1 MSDVRVRFPGEPKD
15 GRSKQAQSWVDAG
28 DQLRNWWTSLQE
40 ATKGLNA
47 GARTQGQ
54 VRPPTSDPMESFK
67 YGNQFQDPL
76 EAFKYGQPGDPRA
89 DSAALRGSRS
99 TPFSERIGRPSP
111 QDIVLGTGANA
122 LNDPLGLGGA
132 LGNLGPL
139 LQDSWQNMLYGAG
152 TMFRNQPPGGAAAGA
167 PAASGALDALIDQ
180 APQQGRTIDELIALA
195 SQYGAQRPNYDA
207 VRQQLIGNTEQIN
220 NQIAAMYRRLGEDAQ
235 QNIQQIQDVYG
246 GATSGIG
253 AAYDTGT
260 ANIQDAYSS
269 AQRQAAEQMARL
281 GIEAAAPAVIDPMAL
296 SQAESVAGL
305 EAGRAAGLSAAE
317 RYGATSGGF
326 ASQMGQVA
334 QQEGVG
340 YNQNLLA
347 ALQGQLG
354 NLSMREAE
362 ANAQFNPMESAL
374 QYLQLEQAMNPP
386 AQGPDLDFEFKR
398 DQANISN
405 YYRVY
410 SDLMKQKVG
419 LPPEELHQQV
429 RDYILTGAMGEDMR
443 QWVLQGN
450 DPMSNPMAGP
460 MSAPM
465 SAPMT
470 ASSAPTTSVST
481 SPRGGIPFISNIGAQ
496 FSNIFQ
502 R

>member
-1 MSDVRVRFPGEPKD
+1 MSDVRINWPGEPKD

-28 DQLRNWWTSLQE
+28 NQLQNWWTSLQ
-40 ATKGLNA
+40 AGTSGLNA
-47 GARTQGQ
+47 GARNQGQ
-54 VRPPTSDPMESFK
+54 VLPPTTNPMEAFK

-89 DSAALRGSRS
+89 NSAALRSNNQTQLSFLDKLRATFDKQFS
-99 TPFSERIGRPSP
+99 QPFSSRPASDFLNP
-111 QDIVLGTGANA
+111 ATYLDAQIPITTNNPNARTGGDFS
-122 LNDPLGLGGA
+122 LR
-132 LGNLGPL
+132 
-139 LQDSWQNMLYGAG
+139 DSWNSL
-152 TMFRNQPPGGAAAGA
+152 FRSQPPGGAAT
-167 PAASGALDALIDQ
+167 PATPGTGGALDGMGNQ
-180 APQQGRTIDELIALA
+180 APQQGRTIDQLIALA
-195 SQYGAQRPNYDA
+195 SQYGPQRPNYDA

-260 ANIQDAYSS
+260 GNIEQAYRS
-269 AQRQAAEQMARL
+269 AQTQAADQLARL

-362 ANAQFNPMESAL
+362 ANAQFNPLQSAL
-374 QYLQLEQAMNPP
+374 QYLQLEQSMNPP

-398 DQANISN
+398 DQAYTDN
-405 YYRVY
+405 YWRAY
-410 SDLMKQKVG
+410 SEFLKQAPG
-419 LPPEELHQQV
+419 ESPEKLHNQV

-443 QWVLQGN
+443 QRALA
-450 DPMSNPMAGP
+450 NPLP
-460 MSAPM
+460 S
-465 SAPMT
+465 
-470 ASSAPTTSVST
+470 
-481 SPRGGIPFISNIGAQ
+481 Q
-496 FSNIFQ
+496 
-502 R
+502 

>member
-47 GARTQGQ
+47 GARNQGQ
-54 VRPPTSDPMESFK
+54 VLPPTTNPMESFK

-89 DSAALRGSRS
+89 NSAALRGRGQDQLSLLDKLRGAFDQQMS
-99 TPFSERIGRPSP
+99 QPFSSRPASDFLNP
-111 QDIVLGTGANA
+111 ATYLDAQIPITTTNPNA
-122 LNDPLGLGGA
+122 RPGG
-132 LGNLGPL
+132 NSL
-139 LQDSWQNMLYGAG
+139 LRDSWENMLYGAG
-152 TMFRNQPPGGAAAGA
+152 TMFRNQPPGGATADV

-180 APQQGRTIDELIALA
+180 APPQGRTIDELIALA

-207 VRQQLIGNTEQIN
+207 ARQQLIGNTENIN
-220 NQIAAMYRRLGEDAQ
+220 SQIAAMYRRLGEDAQ

-374 QYLQLEQAMNPP
+374 QYLQLEQAMNPQADP
-386 AQGPDLDFEFKR
+386 RDAQNQAEFMYKQEQDDTTVFRQYYQDYYNKTNNQAAARELARADAIAGIMGPR
-398 DQANISN
+398 IQQRAM
-405 YYRVY
+405 
-410 SDLMKQKVG
+410 SDPNFV
-419 LPPEELHQQV
+419 
-429 RDYILTGAMGEDMR
+429 
-443 QWVLQGN
+443 
-450 DPMSNPMAGP
+450 PMA
-460 MSAPM
+460 S
-465 SAPMT
+465 
-470 ASSAPTTSVST
+470 
-481 SPRGGIPFISNIGAQ
+481 Q
-496 FSNIFQ
+496 
-502 R
+502 

>member
-1 MSDVRVRFPGEPKD
+1 MTDVSVNWPGEPKD

-28 DQLRNWWTSLQE
+28 DQLRNWWTSLQ
-40 ATKGLNA
+40 AGTSGLNA
-47 GARTQGQ
+47 GARNQGQ
-54 VRPPTSDPMESFK
+54 VLPPTTNPMEAFK

-89 DSAALRGSRS
+89 NSAALRGRGQDQLSLLDKLRS
-99 TPFSERIGRPSP
+99 AFDQQMSQPFSSRPASDFLNP
-111 QDIVLGTGANA
+111 ATYLDAQIPITTTNPNARPGGNSLLRDSWNA
-122 LNDPLGLGGA
+122 LFK
-132 LGNLGPL
+132 
-139 LQDSWQNMLYGAG
+139 S
-152 TMFRNQPPGGAAAGA
+152 QPPGGAATGA
-167 PAASGALDALIDQ
+167 TAATGALDAVSNQ
-180 APQQGRTIDELIALA
+180 APPQGRTIDQLIALA
-195 SQYGAQRPNYDA
+195 SQYGPQRPNYDA

-281 GIEAAAPAVIDPMAL
+281 GIEAAAPSVIDPMAL

-362 ANAQFNPMESAL
+362 ANAQFNPLQSAL
-374 QYLQLEQAMNPP
+374 QYLQLEQAMNPQADP
-386 AQGPDLDFEFKR
+386 RDAQNQAEFMYKQEQDDTTIFRQYYQDYYNKTNNQAAARELARADAIAGIMGPR
-398 DQANISN
+398 IQQRAM
-405 YYRVY
+405 
-410 SDLMKQKVG
+410 SDPNFV
-419 LPPEELHQQV
+419 
-429 RDYILTGAMGEDMR
+429 
-443 QWVLQGN
+443 
-450 DPMSNPMAGP
+450 PMA
-460 MSAPM
+460 S
-465 SAPMT
+465 
-470 ASSAPTTSVST
+470 
-481 SPRGGIPFISNIGAQ
+481 Q
-496 FSNIFQ
+496 
-502 R
+502 